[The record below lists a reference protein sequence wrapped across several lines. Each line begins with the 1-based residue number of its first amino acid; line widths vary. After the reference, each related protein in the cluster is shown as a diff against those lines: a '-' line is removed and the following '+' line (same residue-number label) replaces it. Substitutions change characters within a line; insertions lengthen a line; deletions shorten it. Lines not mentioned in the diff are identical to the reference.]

1 MFIRQHDILERE
13 RNGNERGVVLLDV
26 HVYRDITKAGGG
38 MLSASDIIF
47 SSFSYV
53 TLKIR
58 FICHV
63 EAFHAP
69 CVILYPVF

>member
-1 MFIRQHDILERE
+1 MFIQQHDIFERE

-26 HVYRDITKAGGG
+26 FQKQEGECHQFQT
-38 MLSASDIIF
+38 F

-58 FICHV
+58 VRCHV
-63 EAFHAP
+63 EAYHAP
-69 CVILYPVF
+69 CVILYSVF